1 MGRDTFFPEV
11 RGGFPRTRVVLV
23 LALKADLP
31 APSEGNKGGKFLE
44 VFTHLPYQVSDSFV
58 RELALALAS
67 FFFSLLCF

>member
-1 MGRDTFFPEV
+1 M
-11 RGGFPRTRVVLV
+11 V

-67 FFFSLLCF
+67 FFFSLLGF